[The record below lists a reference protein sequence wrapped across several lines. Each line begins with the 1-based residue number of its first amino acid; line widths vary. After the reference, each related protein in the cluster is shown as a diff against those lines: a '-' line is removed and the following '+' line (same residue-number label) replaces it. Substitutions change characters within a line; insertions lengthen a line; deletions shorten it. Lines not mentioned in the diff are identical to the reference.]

1 MWAIYRM
8 GEVELSITT
17 RHLQDRQMGVI
28 LLDNS
33 IGIGSS
39 IISEVVSL
47 SFPPVAPAL
56 DAIAAGAA
64 PV

>member
-1 MWAIYRM
+1 VWAIYRM

-17 RHLQDRQMGVI
+17 RHLQDRQMDVI
-28 LLDNS
+28 LLEYS
-33 IGIGSS
+33 IGIASS
-39 IISEVVSL
+39 IFSEVVSL
-47 SFPPVAPAL
+47 SFPPVAPAP